1 MKRLIALFISM
12 GMMLCVLAWAGCG
25 DTPADPTTTA
35 STTTAASTTADT
47 TTAETTTVGTTT
59 ADTTTVESTTGAT
72 EPDAT
77 TAENTTGATEPDAT
91 TTSIDPATPTVDLS
105 NFDGYSKLPGYED
118 VDFGG
123 RTFVIGLLG
132 EGNEGAFYTEDTHL
146 LAVAVRERNA
156 LIEKLYN
163 CKLEMN
169 ISASPQA
176 LVSADVTGNIHTID
190 FYMTQYPSPSTATAD
205 QNYNLYNLGINFEN
219 PWWDQSWVDTYTIDK
234 NGVPAMYGAFGDFC
248 HIGSTYALF
257 YNIDVYA
264 QSAVCQQY
272 DIYQLVREKKW
283 TMDIFVEM
291 IKDIKRDANGNS
303 TYSYQDGD
311 IMGWI
316 RTGHA
321 THAMHAASN
330 MKIIEN
336 VNGKLQFSPSA
347 QANAWSDVIDK
358 AIAVYGT
365 EGSQDVSYSY
375 IPDYVASDKAL
386 FFSEILGTAESMRD
400 MDVSLGLV
408 PYPLYSEAQENYCS
422 YVDNHIADYHIPV
435 SVPDPETVGTLL
447 ELIACHS
454 HYIIRPANIE
464 WYSVELLGDEE
475 SAEML
480 ELILDNVTYDPG
492 YLWWSN
498 FETDIGNMIS
508 SGKNNITQW
517 AGRKGADVQKKIDEF
532 MTGLLDNKN

>member
-1 MKRLIALFISM
+1 MKRLIALLISM
-12 GMMLCVLAWAGCG
+12 GMMLSVLAWAGCG
-25 DTPADPTTTA
+25 ETPADPTTTA
-35 STTTAASTTADT
+35 STTTAQTTTAATTTADDTTTADT
-47 TTAETTTVGTTT
+47 TTAETTTGATETDAT
-59 ADTTTVESTTGAT
+59 KPADTTGAT

-77 TAENTTGATEPDAT
+77 TAATN
-91 TTSIDPATPTVDLS
+91 PATPTVDLS

-123 RTFVIGLLG
+123 RVFTLGLHDG
-132 EGNEGAFYTEDTHL
+132 GNELMFYTDGTTVRD
-146 LAVAVRERNA
+146 VAVRERNA
-156 LIEKLYN
+156 LVEKLYN
-163 CKLEMN
+163 CKIECNL
-169 ISASPQA
+169 SASPA
-176 LVSADVTGNIHTID
+176 TLVNADVTGNICTID
-190 FYMTQYPSPSTATAD
+190 YYMTQYPSPGTATNK

-219 PWWDQSWVDTYTIDK
+219 PWWSKAYVDSFTVDK
-234 NGVPAMYGAFGDFC
+234 NGTPALYGAYGNFC
-248 HIGSTYALF
+248 GFGSTYCLF
-257 YNIDVYA
+257 YNIDVYN
-264 QSAVCQQY
+264 QSAVCRQY
-272 DIYQLVREKKW
+272 DIYQLVRDKKW

-303 TYSYQDGD
+303 IYSYQDGD

-375 IPDYVASDKAL
+375 IPDYVASGKAL
-386 FFSEILGTAESMRD
+386 FFSEVLGTVENMAD
-400 MDVSLGLV
+400 MDVSIGLV
-408 PYPLYSEAQENYCS
+408 PYPLYSETQENYCN
-422 YVDNHIADYHIPV
+422 YIDNHIQDWHIPV
-435 SVPDPETVGTLL
+435 SVADPETVATFA
-447 ELIACHS
+447 ELYACHS
-454 HYIIRPANIE
+454 DYTVHPANIE
-464 WYSVELLGDEE
+464 MYTVELLGDEE
-475 SAEML
+475 SAEMM
-480 ELILDNVTYDPG
+480 ELIFDNITFDPG